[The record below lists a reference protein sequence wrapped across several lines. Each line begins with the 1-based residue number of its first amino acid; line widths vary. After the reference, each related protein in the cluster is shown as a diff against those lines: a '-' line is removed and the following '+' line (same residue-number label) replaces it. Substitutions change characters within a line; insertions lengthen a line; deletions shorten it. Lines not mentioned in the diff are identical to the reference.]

1 MQSRM
6 KSFRKLGII
15 LFSTGVLV
23 GMPLFVMMNWAYF
36 EAYYFFGATA
46 PADKNLPSLRCP
58 LVLTNTEPGAITAS
72 ISNNSDRDLDILIRT
87 EISYYG
93 AATAERTTHHLA
105 AGETRK
111 LSWSVTSDDM
121 VFGHLI
127 LARVFVYGAYTLPS
141 HSSTCG
147 TVMVNVPGLK
157 GIQLFVIALILSL
170 GSMAAGWSLW
180 LTGSRPVQP
189 EGMVTLRAMVILT
202 QVILLGIIAGIFG
215 LWGLGLICA
224 VVSVV
229 LIYTVVGHSIQKA

>member
-1 MQSRM
+1 
-6 KSFRKLGII
+6 
-15 LFSTGVLV
+15 
-23 GMPLFVMMNWAYF
+23 
-36 EAYYFFGATA
+36 
-46 PADKNLPSLRCP
+46 
-58 LVLTNTEPGAITAS
+58 
-72 ISNNSDRDLDILIRT
+72 
-87 EISYYG
+87 
-93 AATAERTTHHLA
+93 
-105 AGETRK
+105 
-111 LSWSVTSDDM
+111 
-121 VFGHLI
+121 
-127 LARVFVYGAYTLPS
+127 
-141 HSSTCG
+141 
-147 TVMVNVPGLK
+147 MVNVPGLK